1 MKKFRMRSKS
11 KDDDR
16 EACIRIGSSYQDK
29 GLFKKEIIFFIIRIM
44 FYILSTH

>member
-16 EACIRIGSSYQDK
+16 EACIRIGSSYQDRVY
-29 GLFKKEIIFFIIRIM
+29 LENNIF
-44 FYILSTH
+44 SS